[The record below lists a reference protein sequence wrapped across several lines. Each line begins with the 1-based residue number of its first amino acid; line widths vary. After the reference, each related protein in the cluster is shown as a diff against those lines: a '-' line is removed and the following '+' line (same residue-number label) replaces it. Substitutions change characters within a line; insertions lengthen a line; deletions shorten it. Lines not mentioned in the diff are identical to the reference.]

1 MAKKKIKLTDISKKP
16 DQVLLPLD
24 MSELETLPA
33 NAGGGE
39 TITPLTDEQKTRW
52 EHNLDGISVLNLPK
66 PKTKEE
72 EDELVRK
79 FLGGLEKLLSKENN
93 WTFLLPLK
101 MSLEYCGKCLA
112 CNEACP
118 VFVSSGGQDIY
129 RPTYRS
135 EVLRRII
142 KKYTKHGRAMF
153 PGFTDGNIE
162 LNWATVARLAEL
174 AYRCTLCRRCA
185 QACVRGV
192 DNALINHELRKLFSE
207 EMGIAGEALHTKGTV
222 QQLNVGASTGI
233 NPRAFADIVEFME
246 DDIEEK
252 LGRRIKI
259 PVDKK
264 GAEVLLIHNSGEYV
278 SWMQN
283 PEAFA
288 IIFDLAGID
297 YTLSSELGG
306 YEGTNYGIWYDDLQ
320 AARIF
325 LKHTQ
330 AAKNLGVKKIIAGEC
345 GHEHKAMIVIGDR
358 LLTKDMYV
366 PRESCFPLLEQI
378 VFSGKLKLDPKRN
391 DFPVTLHDP
400 CNYVRAMGIVE
411 PQRRVLRHIAPQFR
425 EMTPHGVTNYCCG
438 GGSGFA
444 VMSPSKGFVDW
455 KMSIS
460 GRMKVKQILG
470 AFKDDLGPGKHN
482 YVCAP
487 CSNCKGQIRDLIA
500 YYHLREKY
508 GIYYD
513 GLVELIVNAM
523 VDMKKPYIEWE

>member
-306 YEGTNYGIWYDDLQ
+306 YEGTNYG
-320 AARIF
+320 
-325 LKHTQ
+325 
-330 AAKNLGVKKIIAGEC
+330 
-345 GHEHKAMIVIGDR
+345 
-358 LLTKDMYV
+358 
-366 PRESCFPLLEQI
+366 
-378 VFSGKLKLDPKRN
+378 
-391 DFPVTLHDP
+391 
-400 CNYVRAMGIVE
+400 
-411 PQRRVLRHIAPQFR
+411 
-425 EMTPHGVTNYCCG
+425 
-438 GGSGFA
+438 
-444 VMSPSKGFVDW
+444 
-455 KMSIS
+455 
-460 GRMKVKQILG
+460 
-470 AFKDDLGPGKHN
+470 
-482 YVCAP
+482 
-487 CSNCKGQIRDLIA
+487 
-500 YYHLREKY
+500 
-508 GIYYD
+508 
-513 GLVELIVNAM
+513 
-523 VDMKKPYIEWE
+523 